1 MKTVLIFT
9 FLCALAGFL
18 YAADNNLSYAP
29 SGALEDRLREGIENT
44 QQSIDFCAHGFAAL
58 DIENALEGTFARDG
72 NKGKV
77 FLVLFYTDKE
87 EKIKQKN

>member
-1 MKTVLIFT
+1 MKVLLIF
-9 FLCALAGFL
+9 LALSLGAFGFL
-18 YAADNNLSYAP
+18 RMNHS
-29 SGALEDRLREGIENT
+29 SGKE
-44 QQSIDFCAHGFAAL
+44 
-58 DIENALEGTFARDG
+58 IENALEGTFARDG